1 MKHTFTFLL
10 AVVFSLIKAQTY
22 SLAYYKGTVDVI
34 SADKKNLT
42 KSVGMN
48 LPSGCSVTLAQNA
61 EAIFTGVGNSMV
73 YLKKQGMYRVSDFGK
88 YKTTADKSSLSSYYL
103 SYVVHQMTHH
113 EQNVEKDYKEQL
125 KNMGGVSRGH
135 QLLCLQ
141 TPLNNSLLMDAAL
154 HFSWESLGATAYT
167 FYIQEDSAGS
177 IVNAKISV
185 DDTVLTLNTA
195 DQNLVAGKTYYWR
208 IDFGSNTPCAIH
220 SFRLL
225 TIDEKQL
232 IQRELNAIQPVTNI
246 SPALKQAIN
255 GKFYED
261 KGLLTN
267 ARYCYVK
274 ATKLEPGNE
283 SFIKLL
289 KDFDARH

>member
-10 AVVFSLIKAQTY
+10 AVVFSFIKAQTY
-22 SLAYYKGTVDVI
+22 SLAYYKGIVDIV

-48 LPSGCSVTLAQNA
+48 LQPGSSVILAQNA
-61 EAIFTGVGNSMV
+61 EAIFTGEGNSVV
-73 YLKKQGMYRVSDFGK
+73 YLKKQGMYRFSDFGK

-154 HFSWESLGATAYT
+154 HFSWKSLGATAYT

-177 IVNAKISV
+177 IVNTKVSV
-185 DDTVLTLNTA
+185 EDTALTLNVA
-195 DQNLVAGKTYYWR
+195 EQNLAAGKTYYWR
-208 IDFGSNTPCAIH
+208 VDFGNNTPCNVY

-225 TIDEKQL
+225 TPEEKL
-232 IQRELNAIQPVTNI
+232 VIQRELNAIQPSAAI
-246 SPALKQAIN
+246 SPALKQTIN

-261 KGLLTN
+261 KGLFTN
-267 ARYCYVK
+267 ARSCYVK

-283 SFIKLL
+283 SFVKLL